1 MGRLNRVLALLEAFA
16 DGSSVLSAEQICA
29 RTQNPTATG
38 YRHIRDLCEA
48 GLLVRLPHG
57 YAPGPRII
65 EWDYMVRS
73 NDPLLLASREPAEQ
87 LVADTGLELLLSQL
101 YGERIVN
108 VHYQHSDANP
118 VLALGRGRVVPLFR
132 GSTSRVI
139 LAELPARQLR
149 KLYEAHH
156 AEPECLAIG
165 ADWKQFG
172 KALAEVRKRGYAV
185 SSGELFPGRV
195 GYAAPVFA
203 EKGHV
208 LGSLTL
214 IGSTARL
221 DAFREDYIAQRV
233 VATADEITRRL
244 SLQT

>member
-1 MGRLNRVLALLEAFA
+1 MTARLARVLSVLEVFA
-16 DGSSVLSAEQICA
+16 DGSSHLSAEQICERA
-29 RTQNPTATG
+29 SLPQATG
-38 YRHIRDLCEA
+38 YRHIRDLCDA

-73 NDPLLLASREPAEQ
+73 NDPLLAASRDVIDQ

-108 VHYQHSDANP
+108 THYQHSAPNE
-118 VLALGRGRVVPLFR
+118 LLTLGRGRVVPLFR

-139 LAELPARQLR
+139 LAHLPSRALRRLFDAHSGEPELMHFAGDW
-149 KLYEAHH
+149 KLYARRM
-156 AEPECLAIG
+156 
-165 ADWKQFG
+165 
-172 KALAEVRKRGYAV
+172 AEVRRRGFAS

-195 GYAAPVFA
+195 GIAAPIFA
-203 EKGHV
+203 EKGRV

-214 IGSTARL
+214 IGTAARL
-221 DAFREDYIAQRV
+221 DAFRPDYISGHVVQAAQ
-233 VATADEITRRL
+233 ELTRRL
-244 SLQT
+244 AL

>member
-1 MGRLNRVLALLEAFA
+1 MGRLNRVLDVLEAFA
-16 DGSSVLSAEQICA
+16 DGSSVLSAEQICV
-29 RTQNPTATG
+29 RTQNPPATG
-38 YRHIRDLCEA
+38 YRHIRELCEA

-73 NDPLLLASREPAEQ
+73 NDPLLQASREPIEQ

-108 VHYQHSDANP
+108 VHYVHSDGNP
-118 VLALGRGRVVPLFR
+118 LLALGRGRVVPLFR

-149 KLYEAHH
+149 RLYEAHQSDPDCV
-156 AEPECLAIG
+156 ALG
-165 ADWKQFG
+165 ADWKQFS
-172 KALAEVRKRGYAV
+172 KALAEVRRRGYAV

-195 GYAAPVFA
+195 GYAAPIFA

-208 LGSLTL
+208 LGSVTL

-221 DAFREDYIAQRV
+221 EAFREDYIAQRV
-233 VATADEITRRL
+233 VTTAADITRRL
-244 SLQT
+244 SQ